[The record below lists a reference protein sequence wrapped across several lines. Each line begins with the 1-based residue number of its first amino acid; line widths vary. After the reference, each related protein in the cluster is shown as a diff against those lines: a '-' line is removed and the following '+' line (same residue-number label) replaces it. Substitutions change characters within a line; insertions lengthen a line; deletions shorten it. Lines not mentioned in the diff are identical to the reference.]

1 MKQKKAGELV
11 GSAFGNAIVLVVAN
25 TVVLWR
31 HLTRGVVL
39 ASWTD
44 VLWAVDLSLAVGIAL
59 YLSLAFYRPSWFY
72 WFSETAI
79 SAAGLV
85 STIVVFSVFPFD
97 FSQIGLGWINTAAK
111 ALLIVGMAGTAIA
124 IVVNLSRLLMN
135 KPYEPA

>member
-97 FSQIGLGWINTAAK
+97 FSQIGLCWINTAAK